1 MLVGWGGRRF
11 VGGGGGEGAWD
22 SRGWGFATAA
32 GGGDEDEVS
41 SEEMLAEH
49 GERLGGGF

>member
-1 MLVGWGGRRF
+1 MLVVDFVGGRRF

-22 SRGWGFATAA
+22 TGGWAV
-32 GGGDEDEVS
+32 GDEDEVG